1 MIKTLQ
7 DPARNADEIIMEEY
21 CFDSGKGIS
30 NFNQFLREM
39 ILPISNQDFIWLNRV
54 LNYSEPDG
62 MSSRF
67 LPWTTSVFFLY
78 MKYKVIYYNLG
89 SAEYSNLRDYLS
101 NIQF

>member
-7 DPARNADEIIMEEY
+7 DLARNADEIIMEEY

-62 MSSRF
+62 MSS
-67 LPWTTSVFFLY
+67 
-78 MKYKVIYYNLG
+78 IYYNLG